1 MPRIPHWERHLA
13 SALASARTTPF
24 VWGRHDC
31 ATWVFELRTSLTGGP
46 DTAARWRGRYST
58 AYGAALTLRRLGW
71 SSLEEMGWDL
81 LGEPLPTP
89 KVARRGDILLGGA
102 PLAFGVC
109 AGRSGTF
116 LTPEGLTELP
126 LSDCHLAWRI

>member
-13 SALASARTTPF
+13 LALSSARTTPF
-24 VWGRHDC
+24 AWGRHDC
-31 ATWVFELRTSLTGGP
+31 ATWVFDLRTELTGGR
-46 DTAARWRGRYST
+46 DTAARWRGRYKT
-58 AYGAALTLRRLGW
+58 GNGAALILRRLGW

-89 KVARRGDILLGGA
+89 QLAQRGDILLSGD
-102 PLAFGVC
+102 PPAFGIC
-109 AGRSGTF
+109 AGRAGAF

-126 LSDCHLAWRI
+126 LSACFLAWRI